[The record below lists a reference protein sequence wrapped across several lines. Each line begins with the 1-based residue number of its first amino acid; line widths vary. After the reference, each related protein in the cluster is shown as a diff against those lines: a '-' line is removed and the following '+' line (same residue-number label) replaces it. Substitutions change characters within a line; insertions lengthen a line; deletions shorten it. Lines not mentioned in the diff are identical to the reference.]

1 MSDQQQQMGG
11 IVDGGGSVPLA
22 VERASDFELPDQ
34 EGNAWGLADHLANGP
49 VLLVFYRGDW

>member
-1 MSDQQQQMGG
+1 L
-11 IVDGGGSVPLA
+11 IVEVRFPLV

-34 EGNAWGLADHLANGP
+34 EGNAWGLADHIARGP